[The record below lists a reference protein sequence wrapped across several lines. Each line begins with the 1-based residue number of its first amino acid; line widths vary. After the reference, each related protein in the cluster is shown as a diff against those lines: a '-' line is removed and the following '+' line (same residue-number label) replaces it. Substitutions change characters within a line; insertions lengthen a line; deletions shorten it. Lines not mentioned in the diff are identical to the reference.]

1 MFDELI
7 KPEKRNASPN
17 TKEILQSTDPSF
29 KGIFERQLSIA
40 DAIESN
46 LFRLKSI

>member
-1 MFDELI
+1 MSEELI

-29 KGIFERQLSIA
+29 EVIFERQLFMA
-40 DAIESN
+40 DVIESN